1 MIGSSMLMASFG
13 FMIYAIGP
21 AYSNS
26 DIEKSEISN
35 APVLTNGVNVDGVL
49 YFVDGFYVYRW
60 NAWDWTDSE
69 NWKKGKLP

>member
-35 APVLTNGVNVDGVL
+35 APVLTNGVNVDGVTL
-49 YFVDGFYVYRW
+49 
-60 NAWDWTDSE
+60 
-69 NWKKGKLP
+69 LC